1 MEKEF
6 TLKKYN
12 TIDELYYASFSAEC
26 PDMDFEEFKKLEF
39 GGLDADQNE
48 VPLSYESQIEG
59 IKNMGYWGWVDE
71 QNVIHYWVGKKVPIE
86 ELIHFMAHEIG
97 HRIGIPI
104 QDDFQEEMRAEG
116 YGEAATLA
124 YKFAKQVSEIN

>member
-6 TLKKYN
+6 TLKKYDSV
-12 TIDELYYASFSAEC
+12 DEILYASFAVDF
-26 PDMDFEEFKKLEF
+26 PDMDFEEFKNSDF
-39 GGLDADQNE
+39 GGLDENQKE
-48 VPLSYESQIEG
+48 VPLTYKSQIDG

-71 QNVIHYWVGKKVPIE
+71 DKVIHYWAGKKVPIE
-86 ELIHFMAHEIG
+86 ELIHFFGHEIG
-97 HRIGIPI
+97 HRTGTIIE
-104 QDDFQEEMRAEG
+104 DNFQEEMRAEG